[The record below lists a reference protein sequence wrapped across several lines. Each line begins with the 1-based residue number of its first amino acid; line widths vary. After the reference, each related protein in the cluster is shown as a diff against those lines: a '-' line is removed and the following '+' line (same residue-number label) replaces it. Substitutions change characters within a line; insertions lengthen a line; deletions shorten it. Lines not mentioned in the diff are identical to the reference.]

1 MRTRTPNSDSIVS
14 EATRYDAILATLPLP
29 LAVGTAVGVLSPLPI
44 SPVVGASGLVSA
56 AVLAYGLF
64 VATPRSAVG
73 PTAESDA
80 SAETDAALG
89 GIESRVRDDAGR
101 NRRRGSV

>member
-1 MRTRTPNSDSIVS
+1 MRTRTSHSDSIVS

-29 LAVGTAVGVLSPLPI
+29 LVVGAAVGALSPLPI

-64 VATPRSAVG
+64 VATPKSAAG
-73 PTAESDA
+73 PTSGPGA
-80 SAETDAALG
+80 SAETDAPIDG
-89 GIESRVRDDAGR
+89 VTTRVRDDAGR

>member
-1 MRTRTPNSDSIVS
+1 MRTRTPHSDSIVS

-29 LAVGTAVGVLSPLPI
+29 LAAGTVVGTLSPLPL
-44 SPVVGASGLVSA
+44 SLVVGASGLVSA

-64 VATPRSAVG
+64 VATPRSVTG
-73 PTAESDA
+73 PAGGSGA
-80 SAETDAALG
+80 SAETDAPLDG
-89 GIESRVRDDAGR
+89 VTSRVRDDTGR

>member
-1 MRTRTPNSDSIVS
+1 MRTRTPHSDSIVS

-29 LAVGTAVGVLSPLPI
+29 IVVGTAAGTLSPLPL
-44 SPVVGASGLVSA
+44 SLVVGASGLVSA
-56 AVLAYGLF
+56 AVLAHGLF

-73 PTAESDA
+73 PTRGSDA
-80 SAETDAALG
+80 SAETDVPLG
-89 GIESRVRDDAGR
+89 GVTSRARDDTGR

>member
-1 MRTRTPNSDSIVS
+1 MRTRTPHSDSIVS
-14 EATRYDAILATLPLP
+14 ETTRYDAILATLPLP
-29 LAVGTAVGVLSPLPI
+29 LLVGTAVGALSPLPI

-64 VATPRSAVG
+64 VATPKSAASPSRG
-73 PTAESDA
+73 AAA
-80 SAETDAALG
+80 SAETDAPLDG
-89 GIESRVRDDAGR
+89 VTSRVRDDAGR

>member
-1 MRTRTPNSDSIVS
+1 MRTRTPHSDSIVS

-29 LAVGTAVGVLSPLPI
+29 LLVGTAVGTLSPLPF
-44 SPVVGASGLVSA
+44 SLLVGASGLVSA

-64 VATPRSAVG
+64 VATPRSVTG
-73 PTAESDA
+73 PAGGSGTTAETVVTLDSV
-80 SAETDAALG
+80 T
-89 GIESRVRDDAGR
+89 SRVRDDDGR